1 MRSSSASLARVLAFG
16 VVMLSAA
23 ACSSDNEAVQ
33 AADAPIGI
41 ETDQLSI
48 DIENRTT
55 GPLLEVRIT
64 VQTAGAPYT
73 NYIPRLESR
82 ERKEFP
88 LNSFMSRDGT
98 NLNLRVTKPRA
109 VQVTAVD
116 LLKKQYDVK
125 APWK

>member
-1 MRSSSASLARVLAFG
+1 MRLNPAWLAGVLAFG
-16 VVMLSAA
+16 VISASA
-23 ACSSDNEAVQ
+23 GACSGDNEAVQ

-55 GPLLEVRIT
+55 GPLLEVRIS

-82 ERKEFP
+82 EKKEFP

-109 VQVTAVD
+109 VQVTAID